1 MRERVVV
8 AWEGSNSGWQKPHQ
22 DTGLPGDICTI
33 QGRREHQG
41 GGTVIE
47 FAYRAGDVRTVSIR
61 YVISSLS
68 LPLSSSL
75 SLSLSIHDMYHW
87 IDTTKQA
94 VCVAIMQ
101 KKPSH

>member
-1 MRERVVV
+1 MRERVV
-8 AWEGSNSGWQKPHQ
+8 WELGEVSNNGWQKPHQ

-61 YVISSLS
+61 YAISFS
-68 LPLSSSL
+68 LPLPASL